1 MSRDVGLERER
12 VEKRVRFARAKG
24 ENERFWRRVWR
35 DESRWRRRRMRRR
48 DGAAPA
54 FFAARRHVKVR
65 LKSARE
71 SESASWISE
80 DEVGDF

>member
-1 MSRDVGLERER
+1 
-12 VEKRVRFARAKG
+12 
-24 ENERFWRRVWR
+24 
-35 DESRWRRRRMRRR
+35 MRRR
-48 DGAAPA
+48 DVAAAAA

-80 DEVGDF
+80 DAFGVKVGDFRASDAMINLTSETLYIKCD

>member
-48 DGAAPA
+48 RDVAAAA

-80 DEVGDF
+80 DAFDI